1 VTAMSSGLRLAA
13 FAVVLV
19 MIFGAGFGL
28 GRVVGPVGSD
38 PSPAG
43 QHPAGVEHPSEAG
56 HGEMGS

>member
-1 VTAMSSGLRLAA
+1 MTAVSPGLRLAA

-28 GRVVGPVGSD
+28 GRAVGPVGTD
-38 PSPAG
+38 PSPTG
-43 QHPAGVEHPSEAG
+43 RHPAGVEHPVEAG